1 MDYVVPRFKASPFS
15 SFLTHFWPFL
25 GALHRMS
32 FFGQKWVFQAHRAK
46 SEENGLALN
55 FDFTSSRVSQNFLG
69 GPLIPY
75 LGTT

>member
-1 MDYVVPRFKASPFS
+1 
-15 SFLTHFWPFL
+15 
-25 GALHRMS
+25 MS
-32 FFGQKWVFQAHRAK
+32 FFGQKWVFQARRAK

-69 GPLIPY
+69 GSLIPY